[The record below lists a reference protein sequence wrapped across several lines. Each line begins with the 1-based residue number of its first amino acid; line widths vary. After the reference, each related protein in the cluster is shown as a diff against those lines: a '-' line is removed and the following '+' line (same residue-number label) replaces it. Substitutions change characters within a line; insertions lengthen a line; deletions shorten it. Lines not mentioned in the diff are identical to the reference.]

1 MIDYGRPHP
10 IPRPVMAPCD
20 AVKLK
25 PHEDPLKGHDAPDH
39 ICITAPRYAYA
50 AQTYRSMPEPSIED
64 VERVEAVKRAKAERK
79 EADKQRAKAAR
90 EAAIIEG
97 IARRK
102 AEREAASIDRQRVK
116 KAEKKAKPKTLA
128 ESVFDLRVAL
138 HLSHEQFATLVGCSK
153 VTTYNWE
160 KGQTKPSADNLRKMA
175 ELSLRIGGIS

>member
-25 PHEDPLKGHDAPDH
+25 PHEDPLKGHDAPAH
-39 ICITAPRYAYA
+39 VCITAPRYAYA

-79 EADKQRAKAAR
+79 
-90 EAAIIEG
+90 
-97 IARRK
+97 
-102 AEREAASIDRQRVK
+102 AERENASVDRQRVK

-175 ELSLRIGGIS
+175 ELSLRIGGI